1 MNRQRAIVQPALGAL
16 VLSLSL
22 AFLFAAPA
30 GAISP
35 IPSTSPAP
43 PSGRWR
49 EASLDDYRAH
59 LNQLATLT
67 DACAKA
73 RDLKTCDPLLVGP
86 DDRVPLGNGA
96 NAARRLIRYGWLRI
110 LFSRAEEPD
119 QALEQAQ
126 ETPAK
131 KADGDPS
138 LPQIAPPPTSKLLAD
153 ARQRLA
159 GDLAQVNASGSS
171 PSHEAE
177 RATMA
182 QVLAGRDFRDLEQ
195 LSVRDSMMEKVGNWL
210 NHLLENVARLR
221 ARSAW
226 VGRAL
231 VWGFILVV
239 CVALV
244 WALLQLE
251 RRWRVRLL
259 PEQRT
264 PAPESP
270 SARNWQLWLEDA
282 RRAAAAG
289 MWREAIHYLYWAAI
303 SRLESRRLWPA
314 DRARTPRE
322 YLALLA
328 QEDPRRSRLAA
339 LTGSFEIVWYGGR
352 AAAESDYRRAEEIA
366 AALIETGFSGGSRTG
381 SGTDGGSDMAAEGG
395 RA

>member
-1 MNRQRAIVQPALGAL
+1 MNRQRGIMQSAPGAL
-16 VLSLSL
+16 LLSLLLTLS
-22 AFLFAAPA
+22 FASRAA
-30 GAISP
+30 AISP
-35 IPSTSPAP
+35 IPGTSPAP

-49 EASLDDYRAH
+49 DVSLDDYRTH
-59 LNQLATLT
+59 LNQLVTLT

-86 DDRVPLGNGA
+86 DDRVPLSNGA
-96 NAARRLIRYGWLRI
+96 NAAHRLIRYGWLRI

-119 QALEQAQ
+119 QAQ
-126 ETPAK
+126 EAPSK
-131 KADGDPS
+131 KAEADPS

-153 ARQRLA
+153 ARKRLA
-159 GDLAQVNASGSS
+159 GDLMQANAAGTTSS
-171 PSHEAE
+171 DHAAE

-282 RRAAAAG
+282 RRAAAAS
-289 MWREAIHYLYWAAI
+289 MWREAIHFLYWAAI

-322 YLALLA
+322 YLGLLT
-328 QEDPRRSRLAA
+328 QEDPRRARLAA
-339 LTGSFEIVWYGGR
+339 LTGSFELVWYGGR
-352 AAAESDYRRAEEIA
+352 AAAESDYRRAEEITT
-366 AALIETGFSGGSRTG
+366 ALIEGGSGGG
-381 SGTDGGSDMAAEGG
+381 SGTGTGVGGRSGIATEGG

>member
-1 MNRQRAIVQPALGAL
+1 MQSAPGAL
-16 VLSLSL
+16 LLSLLLTLS
-22 AFLFAAPA
+22 FASRAA
-30 GAISP
+30 AISP
-35 IPSTSPAP
+35 IPGTSPAP

-49 EASLDDYRAH
+49 DVSLDDYRTH
-59 LNQLATLT
+59 LNQLVTLT

-86 DDRVPLGNGA
+86 DDRVPLSNRA
-96 NAARRLIRYGWLRI
+96 NATHRLIRYGWLRI

-119 QALEQAQ
+119 QAQ
-126 ETPAK
+126 EAPSK
-131 KADGDPS
+131 KAEADPS

-153 ARQRLA
+153 ARKRLA
-159 GDLAQVNASGSS
+159 GDLMQANAAGTTSS
-171 PSHEAE
+171 DHAAE

-282 RRAAAAG
+282 RRAAAAS
-289 MWREAIHYLYWAAI
+289 MWREAIHFLYWAAI

-322 YLALLA
+322 YLGLLT
-328 QEDPRRSRLAA
+328 QEDPRRARLAA
-339 LTGSFEIVWYGGR
+339 LTGSFELVWYGGR
-352 AAAESDYRRAEEIA
+352 AAAESDYRRAEEITT
-366 AALIETGFSGGSRTG
+366 ALIEGGSGGG
-381 SGTDGGSDMAAEGG
+381 SGTGTGVGGRSGIATEGG

>member
-1 MNRQRAIVQPALGAL
+1 MNRQRLNVQPALG
-16 VLSLSL
+16 VLLL
-22 AFLFAAPA
+22 LFVVPAA
-30 GAISP
+30 AISP
-35 IPSTSPAP
+35 IPGASPAP
-43 PSGRWR
+43 PAGRWR
-49 EASLDDYRAH
+49 DASLDDYRTH
-59 LNQLATLT
+59 LNQLVTLT

-86 DDRVPLGNGA
+86 DDRVPLGNRA
-96 NAARRLIRYGWLRI
+96 NAPRRLIRYGWLRI

-119 QALEQAQ
+119 QIEDQ
-126 ETPAK
+126 PAK
-131 KADGDPS
+131 KAGADPS
-138 LPQIAPPPTSKLLAD
+138 LPQTVPPSTSKLLAD
-153 ARQRLA
+153 ARQRLFT
-159 GDLAQVNASGSS
+159 DLAQANSAA
-171 PSHEAE
+171 PDHAAE

-182 QVLAGRDFRDLEQ
+182 QVLAGRDFRDLQQ
-195 LSVRDSMMEKVGNWL
+195 LSVRDSMIEKVGNWL
-210 NHLLENVARLR
+210 NHFLENVARLR

-226 VGRAL
+226 IGRAL

-259 PEQRT
+259 PEQRAST
-264 PAPESP
+264 SDSL

-282 RRAAAAG
+282 HRAAAAS
-289 MWREAIHYLYWAAI
+289 MWREAIHCLYWAAI
-303 SRLESRRLWPA
+303 ARLESRRLWPA

-328 QEDPRRSRLAA
+328 QEDPRRARLAA

-352 AAAESDYRRAEEIA
+352 SAVESDYRRAEEMA
-366 AALIETGFSGGSRTG
+366 SALIETGLGGGFAGGSRPNVG
-381 SGTDGGSDMAAEGG
+381 SGVTTEGG

>member
-1 MNRQRAIVQPALGAL
+1 MQSAPGAL
-16 VLSLSL
+16 LLSLLLTLS
-22 AFLFAAPA
+22 FASRAA
-30 GAISP
+30 AISP
-35 IPSTSPAP
+35 IPGTSPAP

-49 EASLDDYRAH
+49 DVSLDDYRTH
-59 LNQLATLT
+59 LNQLVTLT

-86 DDRVPLGNGA
+86 DDRVPLSNEA
-96 NAARRLIRYGWLRI
+96 NAAHRLIRYGWLRI

-119 QALEQAQ
+119 QAQ
-126 ETPAK
+126 EAPSK
-131 KADGDPS
+131 KAEADPS

-153 ARQRLA
+153 ARKRLA
-159 GDLAQVNASGSS
+159 GDLMQANAAGTTSS
-171 PSHEAE
+171 DHAAE

-282 RRAAAAG
+282 RRAAAAS
-289 MWREAIHYLYWAAI
+289 MWREAIHFLYWAAI
-303 SRLESRRLWPA
+303 SRLESRRLWPS

-322 YLALLA
+322 YLGLLT
-328 QEDPRRSRLAA
+328 QEDPRRARLAA
-339 LTGSFEIVWYGGR
+339 LTGSFELVWYGGR
-352 AAAESDYRRAEEIA
+352 AAAESDYRRAEEITT
-366 AALIETGFSGGSRTG
+366 ALIEGGSGGG
-381 SGTDGGSDMAAEGG
+381 SGTGTGVGGRSGIATEGG